1 MLGCRTC
8 GCVQAQRDVSGG
20 GARTASALAFHG
32 LVGPGEE
39 VGANFR
45 PRAQGP
51 KRSEAWGAIQ
61 LR

>member
-51 KRSEAWGAIQ
+51 KRSG
-61 LR
+61 